1 VHALDWVIIVVY
13 LAYVGIDGIRRTR
26 RSTGIEGYLLANRS
40 LPWWAVGLSVMA
52 TQLSAVTMIGTTAQ
66 GATDGLRFVQFY
78 FGLPLAMVIIG
89 VTLVPFLHGA
99 KVYTAYEYLER
110 RFDAK
115 TRSLTAFLFLVSRGM
130 SCGTILAAPAVVFAS
145 VFGWPIGLSVAIMGV
160 PTVLYTVLG
169 GVQAVTWADVKQM
182 VLVTTAIA
190 AVITVAL
197 IKLPVS
203 PDAALRIAGS
213 VGRLRALDFH
223 FDITQQYTIWSGVI
237 GGTFLM
243 MSYFGTDQSQVQR
256 FLTAKSVDEA
266 RSSLLIS
273 AYWKIPLQAAVLLVG
288 VLVFVFYLF
297 EKPPML
303 FNPAHDRRVREVEPA
318 KYQALAA
325 QYGAALA
332 DRDVAARGIAAHDAA
347 ATRDAFRAAETRVEG
362 VRTEALALAERV
374 TGEPSKDVNYIIPH
388 FVLFDLPVGLT
399 GIFIAAVMAAAMS
412 AVAAELNSLATAS
425 VIDFYRRWV
434 RPEAPDEVYLRA
446 SKIATAFW
454 GVFACVIATYA
465 VSLGSLIEVVNRFG
479 SFFYGS
485 ILGVFLLAMLP
496 RARALGAFIG
506 LIAGMLA
513 VGATNF
519 GRPDVA
525 FLWHN
530 VIGAVTVVVV
540 GLAVS
545 SLKGPGTRDSGLGT
559 RPGGY

>member
-1 VHALDWVIIVVY
+1 VHALDWAIVVVY

-26 RSTGIEGYLLANRS
+26 RSNEIEGYLLANRS

-52 TQLSAVTMIGTTAQ
+52 TQLSAVTMIGTTGQ
-66 GATDGLRFVQFY
+66 GATDGLRFIQFY

-115 TRSLTAFLFLVSRGM
+115 TRSLTAFLFLISRGM

-145 VFGWPIGLSVAIMGV
+145 IFGWPIGLSVAIMGV
-160 PTVLYTVLG
+160 PTVLYTVIG

-182 VLVTTAIA
+182 VLVVTAIA
-190 AVITVAL
+190 AVITVVL
-197 IKLPVS
+197 LKLPVS
-203 PDAALRIAGS
+203 PDDALRIAGS
-213 VGRLRALDFH
+213 VGRLRAFDFH
-223 FDITQQYTIWSGVI
+223 FDVTQQYTFWSGVI

-256 FLTAKSVDEA
+256 FLTAKSVDQA

-273 AYWKIPLQAAVLLVG
+273 AYWKIPLQAGVLLIG

-297 EKPPML
+297 VKPPML
-303 FNPAHDRRVREVEPA
+303 FNPAHDRRVREAEPA
-318 KYQALAA
+318 QYQALASK
-325 QYGAALA
+325 YGAALA
-332 DRDVAARGIAAHDAA
+332 QRDAAARGIATRDEPAA
-347 ATRDAFRAAETRVEG
+347 RDAFRAAETRVEG

-388 FVLFDLPVGLT
+388 FVLFDLPIGLT

-434 RPEAPDEVYLRA
+434 RPQAPDAEYLRA
-446 SKIATAFW
+446 SKVATAFW
-454 GVFACVIATYA
+454 GVFACIIATYA

-479 SFFYGS
+479 SLFYGS
-485 ILGVFLLAMLP
+485 ILGVFLLAMI
-496 RARALGAFIG
+496 RKARALGAFVG
-506 LIAGMLA
+506 LVAGMSLVTA
-513 VGATNF
+513 VNF

-540 GLAVS
+540 GLLVS
-545 SLKGPGTRDSGLGT
+545 SLSRGALPAVRS
-559 RPGGY
+559 

>member
-1 VHALDWVIIVVY
+1 VSAIDWAILIAY

-26 RSTGIEGYLLANRS
+26 RSTEIEGYLLANRS

-52 TQLSAVTMIGTTAQ
+52 TQLSAVTMIGTTGQ
-66 GATDGLRFVQFY
+66 GATDGLRFIQFY

-115 TRSLTAFLFLVSRGM
+115 TRSLTAFLFLMSRGM

-145 VFGWPIGLSVAIMGV
+145 LFGWPIGLSVAIMGV
-160 PTVLYTVLG
+160 PTVLYTILG

-182 VLVTTAIA
+182 VLVVTAIA
-190 AVITVAL
+190 AVITVVL
-197 IKLPVS
+197 FKLPVS
-203 PDAALRIAGS
+203 PDDALRIAGS
-213 VGRLRALDFH
+213 VGRLRAFDFH
-223 FDITQQYTIWSGVI
+223 FDITQQYTFWSGVI

-256 FLTAKSVDEA
+256 FLTAKSVDQA

-273 AYWKIPLQAAVLLVG
+273 AYWKIPLQAGVLLIG
-288 VLVFVFYLF
+288 VLVFVFYVF
-297 EKPPML
+297 QAPPML
-303 FNPAHDRRVREVEPA
+303 FNPTHDRRVREAQPA
-318 KYQALAA
+318 EYQTLSAR
-325 QYGAALA
+325 YGAALA
-332 DRDVAARGIAAHDAA
+332 EQSAAARAIADRDEPAV
-347 ATRDAFRAAETRVEG
+347 RDRFRTAESQVEG
-362 VRTEALALAERV
+362 VRAQALALAERV

-425 VIDFYRRWV
+425 TIDFYQRWFRRT
-434 RPEAPDEVYLRA
+434 APDATYLRF

-454 GVFACVIATYA
+454 GLFACIVATYA

-485 ILGVFLLAMLP
+485 ILGVFLLAMIP
-496 RARALGAFIG
+496 RARALGAFVG
-506 LIAGMLA
+506 LVAGM
-513 VGATNF
+513 ATVASVNF
-519 GRPDVA
+519 GRPDIA
-525 FLWHN
+525 FLWQN
-530 VIGAVTVVVV
+530 VVGAVTVVVV
-540 GLAVS
+540 GLVVS
-545 SLKGPGTRDSGLGT
+545 AASGNRGRGTEAAGH
-559 RPGGY
+559 

>member
-1 VHALDWVIIVVY
+1 MHALDWIIVVVY

-26 RSTGIEGYLLANRS
+26 RSSGIEGYLLANRS

-66 GATDGLRFVQFY
+66 GATDGLRFIQFY

-115 TRSLTAFLFLVSRGM
+115 TRSLTAFLFLISRGM
-130 SCGTILAAPAVVFAS
+130 SCGTILAAPGVVFAS
-145 VFGWPIGLSVAIMGV
+145 VFGWPIGLTVAIMGV
-160 PTVLYTVLG
+160 PTVLYTVMG

-182 VLVTTAIA
+182 VLVVTAIA

-197 IKLPVS
+197 LKLPVS
-203 PDAALRIAGS
+203 PDDALRIAGS

-223 FDITQQYTIWSGVI
+223 FDLTQQYTFWSGVI

-303 FNPAHDRRVREVEPA
+303 FNPAHDRRAREAEPA
-318 KYQALAA
+318 RYQALAA

-332 DRDVAARGIAAHDAA
+332 DRDAAARGIAAHDAA

-434 RPEAPDEVYLRA
+434 RPNAPDAEYLRA
-446 SKIATAFW
+446 SKFATALW
-454 GVFACVIATYA
+454 GVFACIIATYA

-485 ILGVFLLAMLP
+485 ILGVFLLAMIP
-496 RARALGAFIG
+496 RSRATGAFIG
-506 LIAGMLA
+506 LVTGMLV
-513 VGATNF
+513 VGAVNF
-519 GRPDVA
+519 GRPAVA

-540 GLAVS
+540 GLVVS
-545 SLKGPGTRDSGLGT
+545 SLGRRELPAARS
-559 RPGGY
+559 

>member
-1 VHALDWVIIVVY
+1 MHALDWIIVAVY

-66 GATDGLRFVQFY
+66 GATDGLRFIQFY

-115 TRSLTAFLFLVSRGM
+115 TRSLTAFLFLISRGM
-130 SCGTILAAPAVVFAS
+130 SCGTILAAPGVVFAS
-145 VFGWPIGLSVAIMGV
+145 VFGWPIGLTVAIMGV
-160 PTVLYTVLG
+160 PTVLYTVMG

-182 VLVTTAIA
+182 VLVVTAIA

-197 IKLPVS
+197 LKLPVS
-203 PDAALRIAGS
+203 PDDALRIAGS

-223 FDITQQYTIWSGVI
+223 FDLTQQYTFWSGVI

-243 MSYFGTDQSQVQR
+243 MSYFGSDQSQVQR

-303 FNPAHDRRVREVEPA
+303 FNPAHDRRVREAEPA
-318 KYQALAA
+318 RYQALAA

-332 DRDVAARGIAAHDAA
+332 DRDAAARGIAAHDAA

-374 TGEPSKDVNYIIPH
+374 TGESSKDVNYIIPH

-434 RPEAPDEVYLRA
+434 RPVAPDAEYLRA
-446 SKIATAFW
+446 SKVATALW
-454 GVFACVIATYA
+454 GIFACVIATYA

-485 ILGVFLLAMLP
+485 ILGVFLLAMIP
-496 RARALGAFIG
+496 KARALGAFVG
-506 LIAGMLA
+506 LITGMLA
-513 VGATNF
+513 VGAVNF

-540 GLAVS
+540 GLAIS
-545 SLKGPGTRDSGLGT
+545 SLSRRSVVAS
-559 RPGGY
+559 R